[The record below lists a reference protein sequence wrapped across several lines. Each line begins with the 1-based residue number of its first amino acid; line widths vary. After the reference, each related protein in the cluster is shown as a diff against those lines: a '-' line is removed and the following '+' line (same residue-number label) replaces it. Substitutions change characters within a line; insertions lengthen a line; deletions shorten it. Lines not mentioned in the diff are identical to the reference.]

1 MQFVKKGN
9 EFIIIEGEMGLI
21 MTREE
26 AEELFVMIGH
36 VLQDDDIERQENGQ
50 RDNIPTEEEEVLQ

>member
-9 EFIIIEGEMGLI
+9 EFIILEGDMGLV

-50 RDNIPTEEEEVLQ
+50 CDNIPTEEKEVLQ

>member
-9 EFIIIEGEMGLI
+9 EFIILEGEMGLV

-50 RDNIPTEEEEVLQ
+50 RDNIPTEEEEIQ

>member
-1 MQFVKKGN
+1 M
-9 EFIIIEGEMGLI
+9 IIEGEMGLI

-50 RDNIPTEEEEVLQ
+50 RDNIPTEEKEVLQ